1 MKIAIYNP
9 YFDSLGGGERYCLT
23 LASHW
28 AGLQHDV
35 VIFWDDNNILKNAE
49 KRFKI
54 DLSRIKVVRNIFRGR
69 NILNKPRETRKYD
82 RIFCLSDGSIPLS
95 FARRNILHFQSPFP
109 RVRGK
114 AAANKVKLR
123 RYQAVVCNS
132 QFTKQYIDGEFGVDS
147 RVIYPPVAVDQFKPV
162 KKEKVILTVGRF
174 TAFSINKKQKE
185 MVQFFKKMA
194 SNLPLWEFRLVG
206 GLLEQDRSYFQE
218 VVKLTEGLPAYVFPN
233 DPFEQLNDHY
243 SRATIY
249 WHAAGFGE
257 DEKKNPAA
265 MEHFG
270 ITTVEA
276 MAAGCIPIVYD
287 AGGQRE
293 IVEDGKNG
301 FLWRTPN
308 ELIEKTKRV
317 IEADEK
323 QRNVLQKNAML
334 RAQDFSEKKFYKAF
348 DALLTSIT

>member
-35 VIFWDDNNILKNAE
+35 GIFWDDKDILKKAE
-49 KRFKI
+49 LRFRT
-54 DLSRIKVVRNIFRGR
+54 DLSRVKVVRNIFRGR
-69 NILNKPRETRKYD
+69 NILNKTRETRKYD
-82 RIFCLSDGSIPLS
+82 LIFFLSDGSIPLS

-109 RVRGK
+109 HVRGK

-147 RVIYPPVAVDQFKPV
+147 RVIYPPVAVDLFKPV

-185 MVQFFKKMA
+185 MVQFFRKMA
-194 SNLPLWEFRLVG
+194 NSVPLWEFRLVG
-206 GLLEQDRSYFQE
+206 GLLDQDRAYFDA
-218 VVKLTEGLPAYVFPN
+218 VVKETEGVPAYVFPN
-233 DPFEQLNDHY
+233 DPFTQLQDHY
-243 SRATIY
+243 GRAMIY
-249 WHAAGFGE
+249 WHAAGYGE
-257 DEKKNPAA
+257 DEAINPAA

-287 AGGQRE
+287 GGGQRE
-293 IVEDGKNG
+293 IVENGKNG
-301 FLWRTPN
+301 FLWKTQT
-308 ELIEKTKRV
+308 ELMEKTKLIAGDV
-317 IEADEK
+317 K
-323 QRNVLQKNAML
+323 LQESLRQNAIN
-334 RAQDFSEKKFYKAF
+334 RARDFDEKKFCAAF
-348 DALLTSIT
+348 DALLNRIT